1 MNKRRKRHNPEQ
13 IVRKLR
19 DADAMLNAGKDL
31 ASVLQTLEV
40 SESTYLRWR
49 NQYGGMKSEEAKRL
63 KQLEDENKRL
73 KELVADLSLDNKMLK
88 YISGGKLVNPSRKRA
103 AVNAIQSEFHVSERR
118 ACVALDQPRS
128 TQRYQ
133 SSPRSDEP
141 SLVKRMYELV
151 RSRPRF
157 GYRRI
162 ARLLQREGWQ
172 ASFTRVYRLW
182 RREGLKVPQKK
193 RKRRRLGDSRN
204 GCHLLRPEQKDHVWC
219 WDFVFDRTTSG
230 SSLKWF
236 SIVDEFTR
244 ECLSLKVDRSIRS
257 EDVIDSLAELFSSR
271 GVPQCIR
278 SDNGPEF
285 ISKAIQRWLSQLEIN
300 SLYIEPGAP
309 WENGYAESFNSRFRD
324 EFLAVEEFESLLTA
338 RRLTVAWWED
348 YNGQRPHSSLG
359 YVTPAEFASRCAVS
373 NRAAPSFQL
382 HSEIT

>member
-88 YISGGKLVNPSRKRA
+88 YISEGNWLNPSRKRA